1 MRISILLLALLS
13 SLNLTH
19 ALRKAQPSNSV
30 LLSKISSLTLRAGQ
44 KTSARR
50 SSPIPQL
57 QCTGGNAKGL
67 YDVDVMRCTNAGA
80 DYDDDNVQW
89 TCKASLPVEFKL
101 GSTDVSCEGYDSA
114 EDPYVLKG
122 SCGVSYRLVLTE
134 EGERKYGHRVDDDGR
149 SGPSST
155 GEKLIFWAFFTF
167 VAGMIVYG
175 VWDSCVRGNNR
186 RPPHAG
192 QGYGGGWGGDD
203 GNNDDAPPP
212 YTPYGKS
219 SSGRN
224 YGTQNGQGWRPG
236 FWTGTGAGAAAGAAA
251 GYMAGNRASGSRSGS
266 TRSNSGGWGGSTGSS
281 SPAPSTSRYES
292 TGFGSSSRR

>member
-1 MRISILLLALLS
+1 MRLSALLLALLS
-13 SLNLTH
+13 GLNLSY
-19 ALRKAQPSNSV
+19 ALRKPSDSV

-50 SSPIPQL
+50 GSAIPQL
-57 QCTGGNAKGL
+57 QCMGGNARGL
-67 YDVDVMRCTNAGA
+67 YDVDVMRCTNAGS
-80 DYDDDNVQW
+80 DYDDENVQW
-89 TCKASLPVEFKL
+89 TCKASLPPEFKL
-101 GSTDVSCEGYDSA
+101 GSTDVSCEGYDSP

-122 SCGVSYRLVLTE
+122 SCGVSYRLMLTE
-134 EGERKYGHRVDDDGR
+134 EGERKYGHRKDEDDR

-192 QGYGGGWGGDD
+192 RGYGGGWGGNNDD
-203 GNNDDAPPP
+203 NNDDAPPP

-224 YGTQNGQGWRPG
+224 YGTQGGQAWRPG

-251 GYMAGNRASGSRSGS
+251 GYMAGNRASSSRSAS
-266 TRSNSGGWGGSTGSS
+266 NRSNSGNWGGSTGSS
-281 SPAPSTSRYES
+281 SPVPSSSRYES

>member
-1 MRISILLLALLS
+1 MRISPLLLALLS
-13 SLNLTH
+13 SLNLTQ
-19 ALRKAQPSNSV
+19 ALLRKQPSNSV
-30 LLSKISSLTLRAGQ
+30 LLSKISSLTLRSGQ

-80 DYDDDNVQW
+80 DYDDDNIQW
-89 TCKASLPVEFKL
+89 TCKASLPAEFKL

-155 GEKLIFWAFFTF
+155 GEKLIFWAFFTCKF
-167 VAGMIVYG
+167 LHHLSQV
-175 VWDSCVRGNNR
+175 
-186 RPPHAG
+186 P
-192 QGYGGGWGGDD
+192 
-203 GNNDDAPPP
+203 
-212 YTPYGKS
+212 
-219 SSGRN
+219 
-224 YGTQNGQGWRPG
+224 
-236 FWTGTGAGAAAGAAA
+236 
-251 GYMAGNRASGSRSGS
+251 
-266 TRSNSGGWGGSTGSS
+266 
-281 SPAPSTSRYES
+281 
-292 TGFGSSSRR
+292 

>member
-1 MRISILLLALLS
+1 MRLSTLLVALLS
-13 SLNLTH
+13 GLNLTH
-19 ALRKAQPSNSV
+19 ALRKQPSNSV
-30 LLSKISSLTLRAGQ
+30 LLSKISSLTLRANQ

-67 YDVDVMRCTNAGA
+67 YDVDVMRCNNAGF

-101 GSTDVSCEGYDSA
+101 GSTDVSCEGYDSP

-155 GEKLIFWAFFTF
+155 GEKLIFWAFFTCEF
-167 VAGMIVYG
+167 
-175 VWDSCVRGNNR
+175 R
-186 RPPHAG
+186 RF
-192 QGYGGGWGGDD
+192 Q
-203 GNNDDAPPP
+203 
-212 YTPYGKS
+212 S
-219 SSGRN
+219 
-224 YGTQNGQGWRPG
+224 
-236 FWTGTGAGAAAGAAA
+236 
-251 GYMAGNRASGSRSGS
+251 RASG
-266 TRSNSGGWGGSTGSS
+266 N
-281 SPAPSTSRYES
+281 
-292 TGFGSSSRR
+292 